1 MGDTVLA
8 SGGLITGAEGEGA
21 GEAILVSNPGL
32 VGATSLGPGERE
44 RLEGASRR
52 GGEVSGVV
60 SSGARVSP
68 HDKKGAVCFV
78 ETLEPAVVGMF
89 TRMGISLDLPK
100 REDKGE
106 RRGVRE
112 GVLRRR

>member
-1 MGDTVLA
+1 MRAAPWLSVDEFTKPDGLKDHIHRLRALHVA
-8 SGGLITGAEGEGA
+8 VGGA
-21 GEAILVSNPGL
+21 N
-32 VGATSLGPGERE
+32 
-44 RLEGASRR
+44 
-52 GGEVSGVV
+52 
-60 SSGARVSP
+60 
-68 HDKKGAVCFV
+68 KKGAVRFV

-106 RRGVRE
+106 QRGVRE